1 MPTRSSSAK
10 WDGDLKAGRGRM
22 TIGDGVWEGAY
33 SAASRFEE
41 GTGTNPEELLGAA
54 HAGCFSMAL
63 ANLLAGAGHA
73 PDSVRTRADVRLEV
87 GEDGPSITRIDLHTE
102 ADVPGIDEDAFLE
115 QAEAAKNGCPVSK
128 LFDTEIRV
136 HARLTSS

>member
-1 MPTRSSSAK
+1 MPTRSSSAQ

-63 ANLLAGAGHA
+63 ANLLAGAGHP

-87 GEDGPSITRIDLHTE
+87 GEEGPSITRIDLHTE

-136 HARLTSS
+136 HARLSSS